1 MTRESMPQR
10 EETEIKISLKQI
22 GMIFVFGLR
31 QYSVL
36 CAEYFEVDAFP
47 NKVIERPSTST
58 SRRLLTNQ
66 KLQKTK
72 KIVTPLAGRS
82 PG

>member
-1 MTRESMPQR
+1 M
-10 EETEIKISLKQI
+10 
-22 GMIFVFGLR
+22 FVFCLR

-47 NKVIERPSTST
+47 NKVIERPSSTSS

-66 KLQKTK
+66 KLQKTNK
-72 KIVTPLAGRS
+72 NCHTVGWKISRLR
-82 PG
+82 